1 MNAIIVDDERL
12 CAEYLEDMLSGVED
26 VEVSGCF
33 QEVGRALF
41 FMRDTRVDLVFL
53 DIEMPQVNGIEACRR
68 MKELNPDICVIFV
81 TGYDQYALDAFKEA
95 AVSYLLKP
103 CSREELLQAI
113 SRARRLLA
121 VPAVRVQVR
130 TFGHFA
136 VFIDGKPCPFSNRK
150 AKELLAVAVD
160 WKGSGVTME
169 QAVDLLWEDRPY
181 DDSVKQLYRKAVS
194 YLRQFMKVYQV
205 DFIDIGRGQINI
217 IPTRVDCDY
226 YRLLDGDPEARKL
239 FEAGGGLY
247 MSEYSWGENSLAGIE
262 RILRKE
268 G

>member
-1 MNAIIVDDERL
+1 MKAIIVDDEML
-12 CAEYLEDMLSGVED
+12 CAEYLEEMLSDVGD
-26 VEVSGCF
+26 VEVAGCF

-41 FMRDTRVDLVFL
+41 FMRDTKVDLVFL

-68 MKELNPDICVIFV
+68 MKELNPNVCVIFV
-81 TGYDQYALDAFKEA
+81 TGYDQYALDAFREE

-103 CSREELLQAI
+103 CPKGDLLQAV

-121 VPAVRVQVR
+121 APPVRVQVR

-136 VFIDGKPCPFSNRK
+136 VFIDGKPCRFSNRK
-150 AKELLAVAVD
+150 AKELLAVMVD

-194 YLRQFMKVYQV
+194 YLRQLMREYQV
-205 DFIDIGRGQINI
+205 DFIDIGRGQLNI
-217 IPTRVDCDY
+217 IPSMVDCDY
-226 YRLLDGDPEARKL
+226 YLLLEGNQEAREQ
-239 FEAGGGLY
+239 FEAGGSLY
-247 MSEYSWGENSLAGIE
+247 MSEYSWAENTLAGIE
-262 RILRKE
+262 SILRKE